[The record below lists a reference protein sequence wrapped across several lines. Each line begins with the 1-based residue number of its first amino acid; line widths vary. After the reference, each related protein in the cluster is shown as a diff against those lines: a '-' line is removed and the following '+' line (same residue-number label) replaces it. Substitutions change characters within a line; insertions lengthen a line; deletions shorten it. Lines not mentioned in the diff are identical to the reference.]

1 MQAAQ
6 QDKANLE
13 EQIKQT
19 GSDYDDAKAAVAQ
32 LARESFHGSS
42 TSDVLDFVTDSTT
55 ADDFVNKMQ
64 SQAAVTRSE
73 SNAATDAANELNTS
87 MNRKDRLGAIEQK
100 ITQLKEQADQQ
111 AASAQ
116 QAASEASTKQTAL
129 QKLRDEGT
137 VKREKLE
144 SQKSQLTTQS
154 AKEAADIV
162 AMKSQIDSWNNQYN
176 NSNNAA
182 VNPNNNQQ
190 QSRPNNNTN
199 YNPAPAPAPAP
210 APTPNNNNSGGASG
224 MNYAVPGNCRP
235 VPDTATDTTPATR
248 SAVPRIRPASARCG
262 HT

>member
-1 MQAAQ
+1 
-6 QDKANLE
+6 
-13 EQIKQT
+13 
-19 GSDYDDAKAAVAQ
+19 
-32 LARESFHGSS
+32 
-42 TSDVLDFVTDSTT
+42 
-55 ADDFVNKMQ
+55 MQ

-116 QAASEASTKQTAL
+116 QAASEASAKQTAL

-162 AMKSQIDSWNNQYN
+162 A
-176 NSNNAA
+176 
-182 VNPNNNQQ
+182 
-190 QSRPNNNTN
+190 
-199 YNPAPAPAPAP
+199 
-210 APTPNNNNSGGASG
+210 
-224 MNYAVPGNCRP
+224 
-235 VPDTATDTTPATR
+235 
-248 SAVPRIRPASARCG
+248 
-262 HT
+262 